1 MNECNNKHYEKYKQL
16 LNKACALQIKSEYLL
31 SEAAKEL
38 ALYVGFSSEESKLFN
53 AIFATG
59 GETIVTYN
67 EVGNMSDLD
76 LSFMETMTKQQIME
90 KLYKY
95 EKD

>member
-1 MNECNNKHYEKYKQL
+1 MNKCDNKHYEKYKQL
-16 LNKACALQIKSEYLL
+16 LSKASALQTKSEYLL
-31 SEAAKEL
+31 SQAAKEL
-38 ALYVGFSSEESKLFN
+38 ALYIGFSEEESKLFS

-59 GETIVTYN
+59 GETIVTHN
-67 EVGNMSDLD
+67 DVGNMSDLD
-76 LSFMETMTKQQIME
+76 LSVMETMTKQQIME

>member
-1 MNECNNKHYEKYKQL
+1 MNKCDNKHYEKYKQL
-16 LNKACALQIKSEYLL
+16 ISKASALQTESEYLL
-31 SEAAKEL
+31 SQAAKEL
-38 ALYVGFSSEESKLFN
+38 ALYIGFSEEESKLFS

-59 GETIVTYN
+59 GETIVTHN

-76 LSFMETMTKQQIME
+76 LSFMETMTKEQIME